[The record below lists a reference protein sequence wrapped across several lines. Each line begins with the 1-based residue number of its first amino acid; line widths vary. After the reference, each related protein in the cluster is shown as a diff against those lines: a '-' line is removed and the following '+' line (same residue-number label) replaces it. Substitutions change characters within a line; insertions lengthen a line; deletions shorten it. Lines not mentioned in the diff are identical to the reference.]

1 MGLNPTYSAYNVGFR
16 CAKSAKHYWKQPVH
30 QPVKV
35 LHKDRPTG
43 PRQHL
48 RSEMVD
54 PDLAEK
60 LKKEIENRKKEEL

>member
-1 MGLNPTYSAYNVGFR
+1 MAITLGVIIPLNMCWT
-16 CAKSAKHYWKQPVH
+16 
-30 QPVKV
+30 
-35 LHKDRPTG
+35 

-60 LKKEIENRKKEEL
+60 LKKEIKNRKKEEL